1 MCLLVVL
8 TVITDGGETVA
19 MLLPSLLETEADEQ
33 AAVTTAGAAG
43 KGRGSY
49 MTRDREWEL

>member
-1 MCLLVVL
+1 MLVVL

-19 MLLPSLLETEADEQ
+19 MLLPSLLETDADGQ

>member
-1 MCLLVVL
+1 MLGVL
-8 TVITDGGETVA
+8 TVTTDGGETVA
-19 MLLPSLLETEADEQ
+19 MLLPSLLETDADGQ